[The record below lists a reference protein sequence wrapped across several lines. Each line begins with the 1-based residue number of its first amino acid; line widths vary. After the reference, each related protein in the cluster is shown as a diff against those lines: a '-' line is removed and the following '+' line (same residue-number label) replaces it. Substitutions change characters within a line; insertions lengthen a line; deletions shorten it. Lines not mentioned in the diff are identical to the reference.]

1 MGFTTDLFH
10 VTFKAISATLF
21 CAKAEFFT
29 TADAVVTHISSHS
42 FFIAQY
48 KDAKSGDNKAETLLF
63 Y

>member
-1 MGFTTDLFH
+1 MSDHFH
-10 VTFKAISATLF
+10 MAFKAVSTTPFSAE
-21 CAKAEFFT
+21 AEILS